1 MEDLIGFIV
10 FLAIALISAM
20 GKAEGRSKGK
30 RAQRPRTYQP
40 PVPRHTPAPAP
51 RTGRSPLPPTA
62 PEYSSREGG
71 TQPEASSVRTEPQS
85 QRREAQVAAGRQQLG
100 AAIRAE
106 REQFAKR
113 TSALTSLGRH
123 ESEGAQAT
131 APESH
136 PLAAALASRDGLAQ
150 AVLMAEVLGKPK
162 ALRRG
167 K

>member
-1 MEDLIGFIV
+1 M
-10 FLAIALISAM
+10 
-20 GKAEGRSKGK
+20 
-30 RAQRPRTYQP
+30 
-40 PVPRHTPAPAP
+40 
-51 RTGRSPLPPTA
+51 
-62 PEYSSREGG
+62 
-71 TQPEASSVRTEPQS
+71 RTEPQS

-113 TSALTSLGRH
+113 TSALSSLGRR
-123 ESEGAQAT
+123 ESEGPQVA
-131 APESH
+131 APEIH
-136 PLAAALASRDGLAQ
+136 PLAAALASHDGLAQ